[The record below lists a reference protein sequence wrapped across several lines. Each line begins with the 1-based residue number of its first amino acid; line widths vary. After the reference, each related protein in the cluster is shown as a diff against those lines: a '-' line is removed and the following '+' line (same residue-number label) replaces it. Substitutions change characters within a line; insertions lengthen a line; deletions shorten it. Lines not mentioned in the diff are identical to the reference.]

1 MSHLTLRNIN
11 QLPTTKRVDALAS
24 FILRQCDAFSRN
36 LSAIQLKT
44 RASLEVW
51 FPAISDLIMKNNI
64 YYYVVGSKK
73 INLTLPPVAPAGT
86 RQRIVGYSD
95 AGWRILQGAGQQI
108 RHGTKATTSG
118 VKGLLES
125 TFGTDSIGLLC
136 IQDNTIWVVSN
147 GPEGRVNFV

>member
-1 MSHLTLRNIN
+1 MSHLILRNIN
-11 QLPTTKRVDALAS
+11 QLPITKRVDALAS
-24 FILRQCDAFSRN
+24 FILRQCDAFSKN

-51 FPAISDLIMKNNI
+51 LPAISDLIMRSNV

-73 INLTLPPVAPAGT
+73 INLTLPPIAPAGT
-86 RQRIVGYSD
+86 RQRVIGYSD

-108 RHGTKATTSG
+108 RHGSKSTTSG

-136 IQDNTIWVVSN
+136 IQENTIWVVTN
-147 GPEGRVNFV
+147 GSEGRVTFV